1 MILIVFFDVDG
12 VDLGMREDNLFFF
25 EIQFMLIRK
34 KQGMIGPQGE
44 ICGDSVRVRDNNRDS
59 FAETENINAKIS
71 IWSSRNS

>member
-1 MILIVFFDVDG
+1 MIVFFDVDG

-44 ICGDSVRVRDNNRDS
+44 IV
-59 FAETENINAKIS
+59 ETVLGLGTTSEIALQSPKT
-71 IWSSRNS
+71 